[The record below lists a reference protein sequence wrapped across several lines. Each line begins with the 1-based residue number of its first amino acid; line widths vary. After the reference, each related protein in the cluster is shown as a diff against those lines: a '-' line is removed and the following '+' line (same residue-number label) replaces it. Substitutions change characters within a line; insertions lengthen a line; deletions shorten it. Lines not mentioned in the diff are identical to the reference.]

1 MHLLD
6 SSGVL
11 GALGFVFILALFL
24 GLIWVMRKVTGAIG
38 SKVNQVISPGAHR
51 AGQQAA
57 GTSYRFVSATVDA
70 QEILARIY
78 QSLAYPASET
88 PVHTTTCA
96 VRKFRDADGDIEIR
110 YGKKLGGDLWRCVV
124 LAIGEAVDYIVP
136 EVTRV
141 DSGCGTGRSSRGNEW
156 SPLRE
161 SNPRPLAYKASAL
174 AAELRRRGA
183 YCAKRYPFWGTQA
196 PEAATNSCP
205 WPLTEI

>member
-57 GTSYRFVSATVDA
+57 GTSYRFVSETVDA
-70 QEILARIY
+70 QEIVARIY
-78 QSLAYPASET
+78 QSLAFPASET

-141 DSGCGTGRSSRGNEW
+141 DGLVPGARD
-156 SPLRE
+156 
-161 SNPRPLAYKASAL
+161 LADV
-174 AAELRRRGA
+174 
-183 YCAKRYPFWGTQA
+183 
-196 PEAATNSCP
+196 EAAVVAAAQAAAPDVTVMKSVREVS
-205 WPLTEI
+205 WK